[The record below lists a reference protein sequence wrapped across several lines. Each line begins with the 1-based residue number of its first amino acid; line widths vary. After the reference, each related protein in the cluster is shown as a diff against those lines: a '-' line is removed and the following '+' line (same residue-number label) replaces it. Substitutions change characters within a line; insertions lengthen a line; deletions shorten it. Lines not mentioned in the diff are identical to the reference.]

1 MRLLLLFLLFGF
13 PSCLAQKGPTIIQFD
28 TLYRNL
34 TTNGN
39 LDRNLYQVQAP
50 VNDSRPYAVRAILVS
65 KDKSLDKPISLVLS
79 KGKSYLSTYIPRI
92 QTYDGVSEGYFFLAE
107 TLCEDENLKGNALTR
122 SNDTVLVSV
131 SSSVPARYDLKIKQ
145 VHGFV
150 INMTPISVALSP
162 SEPVF
167 YRFSFPEFVDE
178 VAIRVSSL
186 DLWCGRVT
194 VQKADCPVFD
204 TEGEVVLYD
213 SYDHQTFT
221 KKSFITV
228 KRQDFGDD
236 IHVIFSV
243 LPIDS
248 PCRTNHGYYDDDDDV
263 EEKQIRMKN
272 VTARISVFQPNQIS
286 LLFTGIILIIAFF
299 AGIQLAWYF
308 YIRDN
313 DYNGE
318 DERDDNNLWNTSLSR
333 MFSILPTAFM
343 VVVKHYD
350 SHLAKDTDMCNFN
363 FECAVPWG
371 PARAANNM
379 ISALSILVVSLI
391 MIVFSANGN
400 FSRRFLP
407 LNTSVMLTG
416 LFWTVMNYCPQK
428 HSFHL
433 FTISMIMTV
442 LEAKFVLF
450 TIRHGRT
457 PFHYHFI
464 SSLTMLLM
472 FEIIVDTTWEKP
484 WVHRACVFLVI
495 ATFLIYSSIFSYCHG
510 NEFLRKLVHGEQAD
524 IIHQENAQQNQ
535 NPNRDQHQPPAGELV
550 DNQQEVDAVM
560 VERVGTG
567 TVRSDADAEENPNQI
582 PRAGSQDR
590 LIENEHGRE
599 INHLRLPVQDN
610 DSQVKMRIKI
620 YFILSLVNIAIWSG
634 YGLLAL
640 PWFDTTIVTL
650 RILQCDFC
658 LYFIGYFGINLYH
671 MAEKGKYRNKL
682 YLLITGIF
690 VFVVSIG
697 SWFVISTFF
706 LPAYVPWSP
715 AESRALNQKCLC
727 NFLGLDWHDLLHYIS
742 AIICLFYFLIVRQM
756 DTCFNHVNENI
767 KRITKF

>member
-1 MRLLLLFLLFGF
+1 MKLLLLFLLFIL
-13 PSCLAQKGPTIIQFD
+13 PSCLVQKGPTIIQFD

-50 VNDSRPYAVRAILVS
+50 LNDSRPYAVRAVLVS

-92 QTYDGVSEGYFFLAE
+92 QTYAGVSEGYFFLAE
-107 TLCEDENLKGNALTR
+107 TLCEDENLQGKTLTR

-145 VHGFV
+145 IHGFV

-243 LPIDS
+243 LPIDG

-391 MIVFSANGN
+391 MINFSANGN

-495 ATFLIYSSIFSYCHG
+495 ATLLIYSCVFSYCHG
-510 NEFLRKLVHGEQAD
+510 NDVLRKLVHGEQAD
-524 IIHQENAQQNQ
+524 IIPHENGQHGQIQQAA
-535 NPNRDQHQPPAGELV
+535 QHQQPAGEIVNHL
-550 DNQQEVDAVM
+550 QEDDAFIVA
-560 VERVGTG
+560 
-567 TVRSDADAEENPNQI
+567 DADEAPNQI
-582 PRAGSQDR
+582 PRAESQQN
-590 LIENEHGRE
+590 LIESEQGRE
-599 INHLRLPVQDN
+599 MNHPQPPVPQPPVQDPGV
-610 DSQVKMRIKI
+610 STRIKI
-620 YFILSLVNIAIWSG
+620 YFGLSLVNIMIWSG
-634 YGLLAL
+634 YGLIAL

-671 MAEKGKYRNKL
+671 MAEKGKCRNKL
-682 YLLITGIF
+682 YLLFGGMS

-715 AESRALNQKCLC
+715 AESRTLNQKCLC